1 MLVSTNNTFLS
12 TNMASI
18 KFISYC
24 ALLCYLWTGALTH
37 CNLITNH
44 LSICETQH
52 ECFVNVP
59 RRNSFLNVYIF
70 YFSVYLNTIEILI
83 PGRDSQVRLM
93 SLFVNGTTYGGTIFQ
108 SFTSVLLYILLR
120 HPVQLF
126 WLIF

>member
-1 MLVSTNNTFLS
+1 MLVSTSNTFLS

-18 KFISYC
+18 KYIFYC

-52 ECFVNVP
+52 KCFGNVP

-70 YFSVYLNTIEILI
+70 LLLCLFEYHRNTDSWEGFSGQAYVSICKCHHLWGYDFSVLYFSFALYFSKTPSAI
-83 PGRDSQVRLM
+83 
-93 SLFVNGTTYGGTIFQ
+93 
-108 SFTSVLLYILLR
+108 VL
-120 HPVQLF
+120 VDF
-126 WLIF
+126 